1 MQKQKVTG
9 HIVTGFILFFVER
22 IQDFFQTIFLFS
34 RLKVTVRF
42 FMAQEEITVLT
53 MTTMNLKKFSF
64 NCLVLKLTVTQP
76 NNSSI
81 LNFYHKASTSV
92 LKTIFYSTLFQQSPW
107 VFAISV

>member
-1 MQKQKVTG
+1 MPRALQGSYTFLWTEFKT
-9 HIVTGFILFFVER
+9 FSRPF
-22 IQDFFQTIFLFS
+22 FLFS

-53 MTTMNLKKFSF
+53 MRTMNLKKFSF

-107 VFAISV
+107 VFSIGV

>member
-1 MQKQKVTG
+1 
-9 HIVTGFILFFVER
+9 
-22 IQDFFQTIFLFS
+22 
-34 RLKVTVRF
+34 
-42 FMAQEEITVLT
+42 MAREEITVLT
-53 MTTMNLKKFSF
+53 MKTMNLKKFSF

-92 LKTIFYSTLFQQSPW
+92 LKTIFYGTLFQQSPR